1 MWLDMKTRQKL
12 TDETAK
18 RYCLAT
24 KKGKSKILDEY
35 CATMGYNRKYATH
48 ILKNRAYIKTTN
60 FNNVPKQSVQ
70 LKGRSERKKRAF
82 SKIYG
87 EDVRTEVIRLRNV
100 SMNLCAKRLVT
111 FIRDNIDYFARK
123 FAYSEKLK
131 AKLSVISSSTIGRML
146 KPEIARLA
154 IHGISTTR
162 PAKNLSSLIP
172 VRTFFDWD
180 ERKPG
185 FFEVDT
191 VANCG
196 MSTAGEYI
204 STLTLTDVHSGWTEN
219 RAILNKAQRWVKEAV
234 DDVKKRLPFQMK
246 GLDSD
251 NGSEFKNQQLLGWC
265 ADNHVEFT
273 RSRPYKKNDN
283 CFVEQKNDSVVR
295 RIVGYYRFEGEEARM
310 VMAELYEVYNKLVN
324 YFFPSMKIISKE
336 RVDAKVLKKY
346 DKAKTPYTRLM
357 ECAELDERTKQELSR
372 RKSELDLEALLS
384 ETQRLQAKLIAM
396 AVPYTK

>member
-1 MWLDMKTRQKL
+1 MGLDMKTRQKL

-24 KKGKSKILDEY
+24 KKEKSKILDEY
-35 CATMGYNRKYATH
+35 CATMDYNRKYA
-48 ILKNRAYIKTTN
+48 IYVLKNRVYIKTTN

-70 LKGRSERKKRAF
+70 LKGRQERKKREF
-82 SKIYG
+82 RKIYG
-87 EDVRTEVIRLRNV
+87 EDVRKEVIRLWNV

-123 FAYSEKLK
+123 FSYPEELK
-131 AKLSVISSSTIGRML
+131 AKLTAVSSSTIGRML
-146 KPEIARLA
+146 KPEIARCA
-154 IHGISTTR
+154 IRGISTTR

-172 VRTFFDWD
+172 IRTFFDWD
-180 ERKPG
+180 ERRPG

-196 MSTAGEYI
+196 ISTAGEYI

-219 RAILNKAQRWVKEAV
+219 RALLNKAQRWVKEAV
-234 DDVKKRLPFQMK
+234 DDVKRRLPFQMK

-295 RIVGYYRFEGEEARM
+295 RIVGYHRFEGEESRE

-357 ECAELDERTKQELSR
+357 ECSELDERTKQELAR
-372 RKSELDLEALLS
+372 RKSELDLEKLLS